1 MNIIFLSSLQT
12 YNISAFCENDDV
24 TRDEVDDKI
33 INGCINNEKKTTS
46 EGELRWKIQFIFFS
60 FLQNYFIFFIFI
72 VRCSNI
78 RSLKWVKDQVTSP
91 KILNDLYIFYDYLP
105 SNEKGNFYKS
115 SQ

>member
-46 EGELRWKIQFIFFS
+46 EGELR
-60 FLQNYFIFFIFI
+60 
-72 VRCSNI
+72 
-78 RSLKWVKDQVTSP
+78 
-91 KILNDLYIFYDYLP
+91 
-105 SNEKGNFYKS
+105 
-115 SQ
+115 